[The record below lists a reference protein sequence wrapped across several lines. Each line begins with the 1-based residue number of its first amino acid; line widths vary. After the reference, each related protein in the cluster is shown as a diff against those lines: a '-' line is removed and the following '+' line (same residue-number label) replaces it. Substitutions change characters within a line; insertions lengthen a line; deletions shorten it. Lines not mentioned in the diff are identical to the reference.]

1 MIGNRPLKVLS
12 GPETNSSG
20 AMAAPKLAPHPPLGA
35 RLSKAEQRMRRHM
48 AKDRQFVNSTVDP
61 VLGRLLERVYV
72 AQPDQLIPFM
82 LREIRGE
89 LPHPADRK
97 PARRQPIGGGA
108 PGHAKA
114 RVAKK
119 SYMARRVTPVMH
131 KLMKKMLV
139 ARPRDVRAF
148 VEDALLEIGGEEEE
162 EEEERRRRLPAC
174 GGNQGGNREA
184 VADRGARTQGVG
196 RLSSEEGRRQPNL
209 VAPAA
214 AVVVGGGGGAG
225 MRGSC
230 NGGGGGAA
238 MSSARSRIALA
249 QEMDVQVAIQSG
261 QAEAQIVA
269 VQMPASPVVPTKP
282 RTLTVLVVGI
292 DNAGKTSLLNTLQGK
307 FAKEPKSSQGFEQVS
322 MQLDE
327 QTKVNMYDLAGNAK
341 MRDIWVNYYG
351 DVHGVIFMVDAADAT
366 RMEESARTFKQ
377 IMSHKRLSNKPVLLV
392 GNKQDVAGAATGE
405 ALRETF
411 GVGALPNVVV
421 GCFSAKADSET
432 AVDERLEPALESLL
446 GVCKE
451 RYEELEQR
459 VAADLASFKQ
469 EQEKKKR
476 EQKERVLKRVME
488 KAFPESGDPV
498 ECWDEADGL
507 QALSEE
513 MLLSSVDELP
523 PLAKE
528 AAAFCRYQK
537 MVLQMVGAMAVPVS
551 KKTTPLTW
559 EQIME
564 VLARIKQAIADGRL
578 KMGELAGAAMV

>member
-1 MIGNRPLKVLS
+1 MTKEEQHDLTKDVHLVKVAPFTSTFTWADVQYGVGTSEKEKQILKGVS
-12 GPETNSSG
+12 GS
-20 AMAAPKLAPHPPLGA
+20 L
-35 RLSKAEQRMRRHM
+35 
-48 AKDRQFVNSTVDP
+48 
-61 VLGRLLERVYV
+61 
-72 AQPDQLIPFM
+72 
-82 LREIRGE
+82 
-89 LPHPADRK
+89 
-97 PARRQPIGGGA
+97 GGGETCA
-108 PGHAKA
+108 I
-114 RVAKK
+114 
-119 SYMARRVTPVMH
+119 
-131 KLMKKMLV
+131 
-139 ARPRDVRAF
+139 
-148 VEDALLEIGGEEEE
+148 IG
-162 EEEERRRRLPAC
+162 P
-174 GGNQGGNREA
+174 
-184 VADRGARTQGVG
+184 
-196 RLSSEEGRRQPNL
+196 
-209 VAPAA
+209 
-214 AVVVGGGGGAG
+214 
-225 MRGSC
+225 
-230 NGGGGGAA
+230 
-238 MSSARSRIALA
+238 
-249 QEMDVQVAIQSG
+249 SG
-261 QAEAQIVA
+261 
-269 VQMPASPVVPTKP
+269 
-282 RTLTVLVVGI
+282 
-292 DNAGKTSLLNTLQGK
+292 AGKTSLLNTLQGK

-405 ALRETF
+405 ALRESF

-488 KAFPESGDPV
+488 KAFPESGEPV

-564 VLARIKQAIADGRL
+564 VLARIKQAIVDARL